1 LWFFLV
7 RGICEIRPFCYFYLR
22 IHAQYIMEKLY
33 ELFRKSSGV
42 TTDSRRVERNNIYFA
57 LRGENF
63 DGNMFAAQALAQGAL
78 AAVVDDAACGGFCL
92 LVLDID

>member
-1 LWFFLV
+1 
-7 RGICEIRPFCYFYLR
+7 
-22 IHAQYIMEKLY
+22 MEKLY

>member
-1 LWFFLV
+1 LFNILLVGWQCLFVVLSCKGHLRNSPFL
-7 RGICEIRPFCYFYLR
+7 L
-22 IHAQYIMEKLY
+22 
-33 ELFRKSSGV
+33 RKSSGV